1 MSLSMAGTGSG
12 VAQHEREC
20 RFPADEASEG
30 ELLRRCKNRIGND
43 CAALQT
49 AEGAGFFAFVR
60 EDAINEAAMEA
71 VGGGC
76 GSPGR
81 QIESWNIHGALR
93 RKPEHDL

>member
-1 MSLSMAGTGSG
+1 MVLSMAGTGPG
-12 VAQHEREC
+12 VGQNEREC
-20 RFPADEASEG
+20 RSPAAEVSEAK
-30 ELLRRCKNRIGND
+30 LPRRCRNRIGNE

-49 AEGAGFFAFVR
+49 AEGAGFFTFIR

-81 QIESWNIHGALR
+81 QIESWSIHGALR
-93 RKPEHDL
+93 GEPEHRL